1 MTHQL
6 RSHSLPLLL
15 QLASKPETVSHGLK
29 VVVAVIRHINPG
41 QTPVV
46 ETDLG
51 ALHIEM
57 LWHAS
62 GVFHDGSGVTTA
74 FVNSGIANA
83 GTAQSFLICS
93 NITRTRHYKQKW
105 VLALELLKRRTY
117 DNYLAKF
124 NGCEL
129 TATYEGAPLNM
140 DVWLKDAMDYGAGP
154 HKLC

>member
-1 MTHQL
+1 MEI
-6 RSHSLPLLL
+6 SPSDFAEGKLL
-15 QLASKPETVSHGLK
+15 VS
-29 VVVAVIRHINPG
+29 
-41 QTPVV
+41 
-46 ETDLG
+46 LG
-51 ALHIEM
+51 ALHIEKM

-93 NITRTRHYKQKW
+93 NTTRTRHYKQKW
-105 VLALELLKRRTY
+105 VLALELLKRRAY

-129 TATYEGAPLNM
+129 TGTYEGAPLNM